1 MSHIL
6 LIEPNTLLAK
16 AYTQALS
23 HAGHTVDHV
32 TGAQAAIDRADK
44 QTPDVVF
51 VEIQLPQHS
60 GIEFLHEFR
69 SYAEWIHVP
78 VVVNTALSPARMM
91 LAKKPLQRDLGVIDI
106 LYKPRVTLQDI
117 VRLAREHGAP
127 AAT

>member
-1 MSHIL
+1 MSNVL

-16 AYTQALS
+16 SYIQALQ
-23 HAGHTVDHV
+23 HAGHTVAHV
-32 TGAQAAIDRADK
+32 TGAQAAINAADK
-44 QTPDVVF
+44 QTPDVVI

-91 LAKKPLQRDLGVIDI
+91 LAKHPLKRDLGVLDI
-106 LYKPRVTLQDI
+106 LYKPRTSLQDL
-117 VRLAREHGAP
+117 VRIAREYAVAP
-127 AAT
+127 S